1 MEERTA
7 TITLRIEPSLKAGLE
22 KLAAEQDLTSSQLI
36 RAYIRHIVTDHM
48 AKTRQPELDLGGG
61 KKPKRGE
68 KIAQAWKQQNG
79 KHD

>member
-48 AKTRQPELDLGGG
+48 TRTKQPELDLGG

-68 KIAQAWKQQNG
+68 KIAQAWKQRRD
-79 KHD
+79 KYD